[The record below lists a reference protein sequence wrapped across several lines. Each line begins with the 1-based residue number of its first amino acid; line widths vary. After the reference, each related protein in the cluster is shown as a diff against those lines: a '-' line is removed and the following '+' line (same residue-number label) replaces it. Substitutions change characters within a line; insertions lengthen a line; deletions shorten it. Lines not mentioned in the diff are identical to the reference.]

1 MFGRYMMNNER
12 YFIENPE
19 FATKGNQTTDMLSI
33 WQKPGDVTRIA
44 AANSERHF
52 DTGLIENASF
62 VRLKFLQLSYNF
74 PQKLLTPTKCIKDAK
89 VFFVGRNLLTFTK
102 YKGYDPEIDSFSSIG
117 EYPNT
122 RQYSIGLQV
131 TF

>member
-1 MFGRYMMNNER
+1 
-12 YFIENPE
+12 
-19 FATKGNQTTDMLSI
+19 MLSI